1 MKAYRQKPLRIKSH
15 KKEKVK
21 GIGPSYGFK
30 VPKQVIRT
38 KVVK

>member
-1 MKAYRQKPLRIKSH
+1 MKAYRQKPLRIKAH

-21 GIGPSYGFK
+21 GLGPSYGFK
-30 VPKQVIRT
+30 IPKVTIRT